1 MLAATVELPALWSA
15 AGFIVGF
22 QVTAVTLRI
31 NREIAVGDRGV
42 VTWLPPADLLNLVSL
57 VVTLIGVF
65 AAPALSVVSPDVAQL
80 TSGFAVVLLAGYP
93 LALAG
98 HYEDV
103 QLGFC
108 EEFLAVSVAGA
119 DMSIHRRYSRYHIC
133 RSSRGMNER
142 HRRARARSRT

>member
-80 TSGFAVVLLAGYP
+80 TFGFAVVLLAGYA

-98 HYEDV
+98 HYEMFNSASV
-103 QLGFC
+103 RSFLPFALQERICLSIVGIAAIIYVA
-108 EEFLAVSVAGA
+108 LAVA
-119 DMSIHRRYSRYHIC
+119 
-133 RSSRGMNER
+133 
-142 HRRARARSRT
+142 